1 MHFNAILLH
10 LKIASQEGKYE
21 STAYGSNRVVVSVV
35 LLAEAKCTSKNR
47 NSWGL
52 IYNAKSSI
60 NPKELSKTLLHEVQ
74 LKLIIISIYKL
85 KYINIFRAEP
95 LIFGLSNNHLIVIL
109 NTIFTANVIFYPKF
123 IGKKLNL
130 TGTEISKLRYDDLLK
145 LLGSGSRPL
154 LEHFKSETLLC
165 QN

>member
-60 NPKELSKTLLHEVQ
+60 NPNELSKTLLHEVQ
-74 LKLIIISIYKL
+74 LKLIVISIYKL
-85 KYINIFRAEP
+85 KYTNIFRAET

-154 LEHFKSETLLC
+154 FEHFKSETLLC